1 MSNESKNAPD
11 KPMPKK
17 SAFESSAMDHIR
29 SGSTST
35 QRSNG
40 KGGKK

>member
-1 MSNESKNAPD
+1 MQSKNAPD

-17 SAFESSAMDHIR
+17 SGLESVAMDHIR

-35 QRSNG
+35 KRSNG
-40 KGGKK
+40 KK

>member
-1 MSNESKNAPD
+1 MDSKNAPT
-11 KPMPKK
+11 KSMPKK
-17 SAFESSAMDHIR
+17 GMLESPAMDHIR

-35 QRSNG
+35 MRSNG

>member
-1 MSNESKNAPD
+1 MAHESKNAPD

-17 SAFESSAMDHIR
+17 SALESPAMDHIR
-29 SGSTST
+29 SASTST
-35 QRSNG
+35 MRSNG